1 MRINEIILRM
11 FLRLIRLKTS
21 DFDNNKGN
29 VSKVLKIDQNLKA
42 VKTKFIIEVSL
53 TMVLM
58 GLSTARVTL
67 F

>member
-1 MRINEIILRM
+1 MWINEIILRM

-21 DFDNNKGN
+21 DFDNNKG
-29 VSKVLKIDQNLKA
+29 SALKVLKIAQNLKA

-53 TMVLM
+53 TMVLI

>member
-1 MRINEIILRM
+1 M

-21 DFDNNKGN
+21 DFDNNKG
-29 VSKVLKIDQNLKA
+29 SALKVLKIAQNLKA

-53 TMVLM
+53 TMVLI

>member
-1 MRINEIILRM
+1 M

-21 DFDNNKGN
+21 DFDNNKG
-29 VSKVLKIDQNLKA
+29 SALKILKIAQNLKA

-53 TMVLM
+53 TMVLI